1 MISMGRSLNLRVV
14 AEGVETAQ
22 DMAFL
27 KAHDCDNAQGFFF
40 SRPVPAEEFSKLF
53 RCATDATA
61 QVN

>member
-1 MISMGRSLNLRVV
+1 
-14 AEGVETAQ
+14 
-22 DMAFL
+22 MAFL